1 MQHQVLSPV
10 GSTPLAEFMRSRHI
24 SGAEIA
30 AQLGVGRQSVYY
42 WTSGR
47 RHPRPESRRRIAQ
60 ACAAVLEE
68 PITAADI
75 WGDGTQPCGPRSPQE
90 VTS

>member
-1 MQHQVLSPV
+1 MSHLVLSPV
-10 GSTPLAEFMRSRHI
+10 GSTALAEFMRQRHI

-47 RHPRPESRRRIAQ
+47 RSPRPESRRRIAQ
-60 ACAAVLEE
+60 ACAAVLGE
-68 PITAADI
+68 PVTATDL
-75 WGDGTQPCGPRSPQE
+75 WGDGTRPPGPRSPQE
-90 VTS
+90 VTQ